1 LGGAAAIVCALAG
14 CTAQPLGP
22 VHDGGLPSLTGPL
35 TQPQAGADGG
45 TRSVAPG
52 AGAGPVTG
60 DPGSPPGTGSD
71 GGAGAPPGPPVRL
84 APTTALGP
92 ADLLSAEVL
101 AADGDGIYWL
111 LADNQL
117 WMLPAGSSSPRELAS
132 ETTAWPAA
140 SIAYPGTLVAAGDAL
155 FWVSWVQAPNGDRRE
170 EIHRTKKSG
179 GDDILVT
186 NLLSDSV
193 ESVAV
198 DDQYLY
204 WTQDLAPWGGGGA
217 QILALPRDA
226 APGTPP
232 LLLATIDSPDEVFS
246 LALDDRYLYWTA
258 CAALAS
264 KSYRATVW
272 RADKSG
278 LMNGTAVAA
287 PFVDLAAT
295 FLWPYAGALYLE
307 YVGATGTSS
316 MGRADLAGGVGTL
329 PIEPGSLAF
338 LGDCVVSSTA
348 IAGTSPQGGFIYAA
362 PLVTGAA
369 QVQIAADVAV
379 PPVVGGPG
387 LVFIDGTGQ
396 LVAISAAD
404 FRAALAS
411 GSP

>member
-1 LGGAAAIVCALAG
+1 VAAIVCALAG

-35 TQPQAGADGG
+35 TQPQTGAADGG

-52 AGAGPVTG
+52 GGAGPVTG
-60 DPGSPPGTGSD
+60 DPGQPPGAGSD
-71 GGAGAPPGPPVRL
+71 GGAGAAGPPVRL
-84 APTTALGP
+84 APTTTLGP
-92 ADLLSAEVL
+92 ENLLSAEVL

-111 LADNQL
+111 LADNEL
-117 WMLPAGSSSPRELAS
+117 WMLPTGSSSPRELAYEATGS
-132 ETTAWPAA
+132 PALLT
-140 SIAYPGTLVAAGDAL
+140 AYPGTLVAAGDAL
-155 FWVSWVQAPNGDRRE
+155 FWVSWVVAPNGERR

-186 NLLSDSV
+186 NLKPDSV

-217 QILALPRDA
+217 QLLALPRDA

-232 LLLATIDSPDEVFS
+232 VVLATIDSPDEVFS

-272 RADKSG
+272 RGDKSG

-316 MGRADLAGGVGTL
+316 MGRADLAGGVATL
-329 PIEPGSLAF
+329 PVEPGALAF

-348 IAGTSPQGGFIYAA
+348 VPGTSPQGGFIYAA

-387 LVFIDGTGQ
+387 LVFVNGSGQ

-411 GSP
+411 ASP